1 MWKGDNPPVLTGVI
15 QNLKLQNWTKINT
28 WLFPIRREKNSKS
41 QINSFKI
48 SLLWQVRYSHIKRC
62 GTHSSKCIRC
72 YCVAFL
78 HFYDLLG
85 LNCQNISFGINSVGD
100 KTILILSIFF
110 KKDVFP
116 WQCQLTLTWEI
127 QTNELLHYIL
137 WEETKHTVEN

>member
-110 KKDVFP
+110 KKRCLSLAMSTHLDMRDPDQWV
-116 WQCQLTLTWEI
+116 I
-127 QTNELLHYIL
+127 ALHSL
-137 WEETKHTVEN
+137 RGN